1 MRTTTRREDDHD
13 QSSAFVSDLAAGDSY
28 APWYMDGPGAWQELL
43 EDPVQRGDE
52 TCLHHVC
59 DDGASPAIFDAST
72 LVRVR

>member
-1 MRTTTRREDDHD
+1 MGTITLGENDD
-13 QSSAFVSDLAAGDSY
+13 QPSAFVSDLTAGDSY

-43 EDPVQRGDE
+43 EDPVQHGDE
-52 TCLHHVC
+52 IYLYHVS